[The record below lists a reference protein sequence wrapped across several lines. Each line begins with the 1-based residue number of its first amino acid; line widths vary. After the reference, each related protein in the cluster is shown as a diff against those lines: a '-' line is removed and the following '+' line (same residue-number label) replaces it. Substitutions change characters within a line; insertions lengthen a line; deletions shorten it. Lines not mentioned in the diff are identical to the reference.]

1 MVLIADRTQT
11 RRVKFRSYIAC
22 ITIPMA
28 IAGVLNFTTPGFG
41 TTGKLV
47 YAYISY
53 MLLMT
58 LYNSVNVPYSALMGV
73 FMPNSI
79 ELTEVSYYR
88 FLHAFV
94 GLVVVCVESFGLMA

>member
-22 ITIPMA
+22 ITIPLA
-28 IAGVLNFTTPGFG
+28 IAGVLTFTTPGFG

-47 YAYISY
+47 YAYITY

-58 LYNSVNVPYSALMGV
+58 LYTIVNVPYSALMGV
-73 FMPNSI
+73 ITPNSM
-79 ELTEVSYYR
+79 ERTEVSSYR
-88 FLHAFV
+88 FVAAFRSEERRV
-94 GLVVVCVESFGLMA
+94 GKE